1 MEYFDSLIDYGRDS
15 KQQDGN
21 DATFSYTGTFAK
33 QPKSNL
39 KTDRK
44 PKKSKSKSHFPS
56 NSQMGLRN
64 TLNTN
69 TFTSKNQSIVTS
81 QLPTAAKITPAK
93 QSQQITK
100 RRRSSKNS
108 RSRIGSKSKKKL
120 KPQMQAAMESQYYQ
134 NCNNILS
141 EYQR

>member
-15 KQQDGN
+15 KQQES
-21 DATFSYTGTFAK
+21 FSCTGTFAK
-33 QPKSNL
+33 QPKSNI

-56 NSQMGLRN
+56 NSQM
-64 TLNTN
+64 
-69 TFTSKNQSIVTS
+69 SKNIKNRSIM
-81 QLPTAAKITPAK
+81 TAHLYTANKMTPAK
-93 QSQQITK
+93 QSHQSTK
-100 RRRSSKNS
+100 RMRSSKNS

-120 KPQMQAAMESQYYQ
+120 KTQTQAAMESQYYQ